1 MKNSLFV
8 NQRPYKYLATS
19 EKTNGI
25 IKLAFLGPQLLLL
38 AVSKS
43 YMSLA
48 IILSTCVASVGVE
61 LIDNNYNKKNAFHY
75 ITAVINGILI
85 GLFLPSNYPVYA
97 ALTISFLTI
106 ATCRFLIGKNADCWI
121 NTVALSVCVCW
132 LLGMQVFP
140 TYQINQQILL
150 MRNPALE
157 LIQNGTIPML
167 GVDAKITSFFNR
179 TIFSLFGVS
188 IPDGYISLFWDTQ
201 SLIPAF
207 RFNLITLITSIVL
220 ISIDVVKP
228 LIPGIYIL
236 VYGILIY
243 FASPFFYGAM
253 SGQGDLLL
261 ALLTSGILLS
271 ILFLLQD
278 TGKTPLSLWGKISY
292 AVIAGMLAFLVVGP
306 GTSPAG
312 AVFVVLIMNVV
323 SPIIQNLEH
332 YFEMKHTKNEL
343 MEKVNEFREGLDA

>member
-61 LIDNNYNKKNAFHY
+61 LIDNNYNKKNTFHY

-132 LLGMQVFP
+132 VLGMQVFP
-140 TYQINQQILL
+140 SYQINQQILL

-157 LIQNGTIPML
+157 LI
-167 GVDAKITSFFNR
+167 
-179 TIFSLFGVS
+179 
-188 IPDGYISLFWDTQ
+188 
-201 SLIPAF
+201 
-207 RFNLITLITSIVL
+207 
-220 ISIDVVKP
+220 
-228 LIPGIYIL
+228 
-236 VYGILIY
+236 
-243 FASPFFYGAM
+243 
-253 SGQGDLLL
+253 
-261 ALLTSGILLS
+261 
-271 ILFLLQD
+271 
-278 TGKTPLSLWGKISY
+278 
-292 AVIAGMLAFLVVGP
+292 
-306 GTSPAG
+306 
-312 AVFVVLIMNVV
+312 
-323 SPIIQNLEH
+323 
-332 YFEMKHTKNEL
+332 
-343 MEKVNEFREGLDA
+343 